1 MTDAF
6 SAADVLL
13 DRAYN
18 GCHDFVAVGLIE
30 FIMPNAVTQRTPS
43 TEPRS
48 QSATQSGHGS
58 NLAAVLRVLC
68 GCAIVGSAVVTPSTV
83 AAQQTAPSGW
93 QTGIDKAFSLTPAP
107 AAPAPSAPAAAQP
120 IPAGQ
125 GQVRLKALL
134 TDDGQSIDQGLVWR
148 IFADKPGTDKTLVA
162 TPTEGDS
169 RARLVA
175 THREAS
181 PQIRLPIGDYIV
193 NAGFGR
199 ASLTRRMT
207 VKSGDNGIE
216 KFVVNAGGLRLY
228 ALVGNSETP
237 APNTVAYDI
246 YSDERDQYGQRSKVL
261 SGTKPGLIIRL
272 NSGIYHLVSTY
283 GDANA
288 RVELDVTVEPGKLT
302 EATIAHAAGKA
313 TFKLVQRVGGDAL
326 TDTQWNIMTPQGELI
341 KESVGALPT
350 HTLIPGAYVVTAKQG
365 GKTYRREFK
374 VMHGGMTQ
382 VEVMRQ

>member
-1 MTDAF
+1 
-6 SAADVLL
+6 
-13 DRAYN
+13 
-18 GCHDFVAVGLIE
+18 
-30 FIMPNAVTQRTPS
+30 
-43 TEPRS
+43 
-48 QSATQSGHGS
+48 
-58 NLAAVLRVLC
+58 
-68 GCAIVGSAVVTPSTV
+68 
-83 AAQQTAPSGW
+83 
-93 QTGIDKAFSLTPAP
+93 
-107 AAPAPSAPAAAQP
+107 
-120 IPAGQ
+120 
-125 GQVRLKALL
+125 VRLKALL

-148 IFADKPGTDKTLVA
+148 IFADKPGADKALVA
-162 TPTEGDS
+162 APTEGDG
-169 RARLVA
+169 RARLIA

-181 PQIRLPIGDYIV
+181 PQVRLPVGDYIV

-207 VKSGDNGIE
+207 VKAGDNGIE

-228 ALVGNSETP
+228 ALVGNNETP
-237 APNTVAYDI
+237 APNSVAYDI

-261 SGTKPGLIIRL
+261 SGSKPGLIIRL

-288 RVELDVTVEPGKLT
+288 KVELDVTVEPGKLT

-313 TFKLVQRVGGDAL
+313 TFKLVQRVGGDAF
-326 TDTQWNIMTPQGELI
+326 TDTQWSITSPQGEPI
-341 KESVGALPT
+341 KDSVGALPT

-374 VMHGGMTQ
+374 VLHGGMTQ